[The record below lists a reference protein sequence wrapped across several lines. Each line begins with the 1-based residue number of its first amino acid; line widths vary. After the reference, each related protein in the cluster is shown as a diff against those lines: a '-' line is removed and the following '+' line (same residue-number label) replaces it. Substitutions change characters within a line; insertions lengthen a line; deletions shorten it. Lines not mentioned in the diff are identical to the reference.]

1 MQDKSYWERVYS
13 TKSSSTLSW
22 FQPHADRS
30 LGLIKR
36 IAAGG
41 QTRVIDVGGGT
52 STLVDD
58 LLGLHGFDVTVLDI
72 SESALDVARQRLA
85 FDARR
90 VRWLAGDITQLAL
103 PAQAYEIWHNRAVF
117 HFMSTPEQRQA
128 YIAQVRQAV
137 RPGGHV
143 IVAVF
148 GPDGPMQ
155 CSGLPV
161 MRYAPDALH
170 AQFGDTFE
178 LVEHASE
185 AHRTPAGVEQQFVY
199 CHCVMH

>member
-1 MQDKSYWERVYS
+1 MQDKSHWERVYS

-22 FQPHADRS
+22 YQTRADQS
-30 LGLIKR
+30 LGLIQR
-36 IAAGG
+36 IDTGER
-41 QTRVIDVGGGT
+41 TRIIDVGGGT
-52 STLVDD
+52 SMLADD
-58 LLGLHGFDVTVLDI
+58 LLGLHGVEVTVLDI
-72 SESALDVARQRLA
+72 SESALEVARQRLA
-85 FDARR
+85 SNARR
-90 VRWLAGDITQLAL
+90 VQWLVGDITQLAL
-103 PAQAYEIWHNRAVF
+103 PAHAYDIWHDRAVF
-117 HFMSTPEQRQA
+117 HFMTTLEQRQA
-128 YIAQVRQAV
+128 YVAQVRRAV

-148 GPDGPMQ
+148 GPDGPLQ

-170 AQFGDTFE
+170 AQFGDAFE

-199 CHCVMH
+199 CHCVVH

>member
-1 MQDKSYWERVYS
+1 M
-13 TKSSSTLSW
+13 T
-22 FQPHADRS
+22 
-30 LGLIKR
+30 
-36 IAAGG
+36 
-41 QTRVIDVGGGT
+41 
-52 STLVDD
+52 
-58 LLGLHGFDVTVLDI
+58 
-72 SESALDVARQRLA
+72 
-85 FDARR
+85 
-90 VRWLAGDITQLAL
+90 
-103 PAQAYEIWHNRAVF
+103 
-117 HFMSTPEQRQA
+117 TPEQRHA

-170 AQFGDTFE
+170 AQFGDAFE

>member
-1 MQDKSYWERVYS
+1 MQDKSHWERVYS
-13 TKSSSTLSW
+13 TKSSSALSW
-22 FQPHADRS
+22 FQPRADQS
-30 LGLIKR
+30 LGIVQR
-36 IAAGG
+36 IAAGE
-41 QTRVIDVGGGT
+41 QTRIIDVGGGS
-52 STLVDD
+52 STLADD
-58 LLGLHGFDVTVLDI
+58 LLKLDGFDVTVLDI
-72 SESALDVARQRLA
+72 SKRALEVARQRLA
-85 FDARR
+85 SNAGL
-90 VRWLAGDITQLAL
+90 VRWLVGDITQLAL
-103 PAQAYEIWHNRAVF
+103 PAQAYDIWHDRAVF
-117 HFMSTPEQRQA
+117 HFMTTPEQRHA

-170 AQFGDTFE
+170 AQFGDAFE

>member
-1 MQDKSYWERVYS
+1 M
-13 TKSSSTLSW
+13 T
-22 FQPHADRS
+22 
-30 LGLIKR
+30 
-36 IAAGG
+36 
-41 QTRVIDVGGGT
+41 
-52 STLVDD
+52 
-58 LLGLHGFDVTVLDI
+58 
-72 SESALDVARQRLA
+72 
-85 FDARR
+85 
-90 VRWLAGDITQLAL
+90 
-103 PAQAYEIWHNRAVF
+103 
-117 HFMSTPEQRQA
+117 TPEQRQA

-170 AQFGDTFE
+170 AQFGDAFE